1 MLEPLNKI
9 LLKQI
14 QPIQP
19 EKGKFKN
26 AEIQKYKVEKE
37 KWKVDK

>member
-1 MLEPLNKI
+1 MLEPLNKN
-9 LLKQI
+9 LLKQ
-14 QPIQP
+14 IQP

-26 AEIQKYKVEKE
+26 AEIQKYKVEIQ